1 MADLMSFERAAS
13 VLLPRMSFS
22 VSVMSSMPDLMMKSA
37 MRSPSQASRLIPV
50 AVKNMADA
58 RTDAEIMAS

>member
-1 MADLMSFERAAS
+1 
-13 VLLPRMSFS
+13 
-22 VSVMSSMPDLMMKSA
+22 MSSMPDLMMKSA

-58 RTDAEIMAS
+58 RTDAELMAS